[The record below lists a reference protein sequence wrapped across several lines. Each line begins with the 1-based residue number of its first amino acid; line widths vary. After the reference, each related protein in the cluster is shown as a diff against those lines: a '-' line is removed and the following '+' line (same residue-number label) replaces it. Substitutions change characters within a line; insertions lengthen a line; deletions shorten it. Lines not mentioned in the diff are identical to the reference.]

1 MAGRSAHL
9 VGSLP
14 GDSAEQAMGDAL
26 HRLGPRLQSLPDG
39 ETGARR
45 NWIIH
50 IIESLRTHPDLEL
63 VKDGDW
69 SDYDRLPRFRVRRG
83 HRLYGASLDFG
94 HVDAV
99 RENLSVFQ
107 ALSGSSGSGELS
119 FQVGIP
125 GDLDMAMFSLGPA
138 GALRHRRAF
147 SEATLNEITR
157 IHALTGGGAV
167 FQLEVPAE
175 LVFVA
180 GAPGRGQPAV
190 AWVLARQIAA
200 LVRGAPA
207 GTRFG
212 VHLCLGD
219 MNHRALGRM
228 TDATP
233 LVALTNALAR
243 SWPFDRP
250 LEFIHAPFA
259 AADEPPPTQ
268 LAFYRP
274 LTDLS
279 LPRDVRFVAGIAH
292 EEQPLADQLRIRT
305 LIDDA
310 VGSTVDISTSCGLGR
325 REPDAA
331 YAALD
336 RISELCEG

>member
-1 MAGRSAHL
+1 VTGRSAHL

-14 GDSAEQAMGDAL
+14 GDSAEHAMTDAL
-26 HRLGPRLQSLPDG
+26 ARLGPRLRSLPDG
-39 ETGARR
+39 ETGDRR

-69 SDYDRLPRFRVRRG
+69 SDYDRLPRFRVRSG

-99 RENLSVFQ
+99 LENLPVFQ
-107 ALSGSSGSGELS
+107 ALRGSSGAEELS

-125 GDLDMAMFSLGPA
+125 GDLDMAMFSLGPT

-157 IHALTGGGAV
+157 IHALTDGAAV

-180 GAPGRGQPAV
+180 GAPSRGQSAV

-200 LVRGAPA
+200 LVRGAPT

-228 TDATP
+228 TDAAP

-243 SWPFDRP
+243 SWPHDRP
-250 LEFIHAPFA
+250 LEFVHAPFA
-259 AADEPPPTQ
+259 AAEEPPPTDT
-268 LAFYRP
+268 AFYAP
-274 LTDLS
+274 LSDLS
-279 LPRDVRFVAGIAH
+279 LPRGIRFVAGIAH
-292 EEQPLADQLRIRT
+292 EDQPLADQLRIRGVV
-305 LIDDA
+305 DDQ

-331 YAALD
+331 HAALD
-336 RISELCEG
+336 RINELCND